1 MSKKINQETISLSNP
16 KHTPENYVHHSLS
29 SIVLVQK
36 VKSICQ
42 RDDCIFDLG
51 CSTGRILNQ
60 LYLDGFNNLYGCDI
74 NKVKPYMAENFP
86 DLSEYFVRHPNR
98 LFEGNVGDFNTL
110 LPQLKRKKLINVN
123 VDYFITHGRTIDVI
137 AQYHGREAYEKVI
150 DAIFSIP
157 KKGVITI
164 QNEWDRY
171 YLDTSEKN
179 QYHNCEI
186 IIGEAMYAGYVKD
199 RPLFTWPEKQH
210 LRHLEKNLFYGY
222 FQKNK

>member
-16 KHTPENYVHHSLS
+16 KQLPKLCASLFVVYCIGS
-29 SIVLVQK
+29 
-36 VKSICQ
+36 KSKIICQ
-42 RDDCIFDLG
+42 EMTIFDLG

-171 YLDTSEKN
+171 YLDTSKKS
-179 QYHNCEI
+179 I
-186 IIGEAMYAGYVKD
+186 S
-199 RPLFTWPEKQH
+199 
-210 LRHLEKNLFYGY
+210 
-222 FQKNK
+222 